1 MYKKSLENPTDY
13 WANVAEDIVWTKKW
27 DQVLDNTAP
36 PFTKW
41 FPGGRLSLCY
51 NAVDRHVDEG
61 RGQTNAIIWDSPITG
76 QKSTRTYAQLKDNVS
91 KLFLN
96 WIEMVQN

>member
-1 MYKKSLENPTDY
+1 M
-13 WANVAEDIVWTKKW
+13 WTKKW
-27 DQVLDNTAP
+27 DKVLDNSAE

-61 RGQTNAIIWDSPITG
+61 RGDTKALIWDSPITS
-76 QKSTRTYAQLKDNVS
+76 QKSDLTYAQLKEQVS
-91 KLFLN
+91 FEFTHYIIGVCRAL
-96 WIEMVQN
+96 Q